1 MLDLILRFRKWFA
14 DVHPG
19 RLTQRWLRPGSI
31 IAFVVILIVG
41 INAITGSR
49 EETQA
54 APGSGALSPD
64 MSNLPYDFQF
74 IGQGRVTAG
83 SEEVWVIGGIPIH
96 VEDRTQLMST
106 FHVGDFVS
114 LSGRILDNDVWLADR
129 IELSEEKSSHYT
141 FNSPL
146 DSVRGSIWRIGGH
159 SLFVDLRTE
168 LGTNLASSEV
178 LLATFTVHESGA
190 WQALEIRAFDPVV
203 FEPTPTSSPTL
214 TPAESTRKV
223 NPTSTIKP
231 ASGERNDG
239 GDDGYEYK
247 DGGDDGEDEH
257 GDDKRDEKD
266 KGEHD
271 DDDGEDEQGDDEH
284 DDKDEGEDDDDDD
297 DDGDDD
303 D

>member
-14 DVHPG
+14 DVPPG
-19 RLTQRWLRPGSI
+19 RLAQRWLRPGSI
-31 IAFVVILIVG
+31 ITLVVILIVA
-41 INAITGSR
+41 INTITGSR

-54 APGSGALSPD
+54 APGSGALSADP
-64 MSNLPYDFQF
+64 SNLPYEFQF
-74 IGQGRVTAG
+74 IGQGRITAG
-83 SEEVWVIGGIPIH
+83 SEQVWVIGGIPIH
-96 VEDRTQLMST
+96 VEDHTELMST

-114 LSGRILDNDVWLADR
+114 LSGRILDSDIWLADR

-146 DSVRGSIWRIGGH
+146 DWVRGSIWRIGGH
-159 SLFVDLRTE
+159 SLFVGLGTE
-168 LGTNLASSEV
+168 LGTNLASSEI

-214 TPAESTRKV
+214 APTDSTRKV

-239 GDDGYEYK
+239 GDDEYEYK
-247 DGGDDGEDEH
+247 DEDDDEEEH

-271 DDDGEDEQGDDEH
+271 DDDGEDEHDDDKH
-284 DDKDEGEDDDDDD
+284 DDKDEGKHEDGDDRDDDD
-297 DDGDDD
+297 
-303 D
+303 

>member
-1 MLDLILRFRKWFA
+1 MLDLILRFCKWFA
-14 DVHPG
+14 DVPPG
-19 RLTQRWLRPGSI
+19 RLTQRWLGPGSI
-31 IAFVVILIVG
+31 IALVVILIVA
-41 INAITGSR
+41 INTITGSR

-64 MSNLPYDFQF
+64 TSNLPYDFQF
-74 IGQGRVTAG
+74 IGQGRITAG

-114 LSGRILDNDVWLADR
+114 LSGRILDSDIWLADR

-146 DSVRGSIWRIGGH
+146 DWVRGSIWRIGGH
-159 SLFVDLRTE
+159 SLFVGLGTE

-214 TPAESTRKV
+214 TPTDSTRKV
-223 NPTSTIKP
+223 SPTSTIMP

-239 GDDGYEYK
+239 GDDEYEYK
-247 DGGDDGEDEH
+247 DEDDHEEKH

-271 DDDGEDEQGDDEH
+271 DDDDDKH
-284 DDKDEGEDDDDDD
+284 DDKDEGKQEDDHDRDDDD
-297 DDGDDD
+297 
-303 D
+303 

>member
-1 MLDLILRFRKWFA
+1 MLDLILRFCKWFA
-14 DVHPG
+14 DVPPG
-19 RLTQRWLRPGSI
+19 RLTQRWLGPGSI
-31 IAFVVILIVG
+31 IALVVILIVA
-41 INAITGSR
+41 INTITGSR

-64 MSNLPYDFQF
+64 TSNLPYDFQF
-74 IGQGRVTAG
+74 IGQGRITAG

-114 LSGRILDNDVWLADR
+114 LSGRILDSDIWLADR

-146 DSVRGSIWRIGGH
+146 DWVRGSIWRIGGH
-159 SLFVDLRTE
+159 SLFVGLGTE

-214 TPAESTRKV
+214 TPTDSMRKV
-223 NPTSTIKP
+223 SPTSTIMP

-239 GDDGYEYK
+239 GDDEYEYK
-247 DGGDDGEDEH
+247 DEDDHEEKH
-257 GDDKRDEKD
+257 SDDKRDEKD

-271 DDDGEDEQGDDEH
+271 DDDDDKH
-284 DDKDEGEDDDDDD
+284 DDKDEGKQEDDHDRDDDD
-297 DDGDDD
+297 
-303 D
+303 

>member
-1 MLDLILRFRKWFA
+1 MLDLILRFCKWFA
-14 DVHPG
+14 DVPPG
-19 RLTQRWLRPGSI
+19 RLTQRWLGPGSI
-31 IAFVVILIVG
+31 IALVVILIVA
-41 INAITGSR
+41 INTITGSR

-64 MSNLPYDFQF
+64 TSNLPYDFQF
-74 IGQGRVTAG
+74 IGQGRITAG

-114 LSGRILDNDVWLADR
+114 LSGRILDSDIWLADR

-146 DSVRGSIWRIGGH
+146 DWVRGSIWRIGGH
-159 SLFVDLRTE
+159 SLFVGLGTE

-214 TPAESTRKV
+214 TPTDSTRKV
-223 NPTSTIKP
+223 SPTSTIMP

-239 GDDGYEYK
+239 GDDEYEYK
-247 DGGDDGEDEH
+247 DEDDHEEKH
-257 GDDKRDEKD
+257 SDDKRDEKD

-271 DDDGEDEQGDDEH
+271 DDDDDKH
-284 DDKDEGEDDDDDD
+284 DDKDEGKQEDDHDRDDDD
-297 DDGDDD
+297 
-303 D
+303 